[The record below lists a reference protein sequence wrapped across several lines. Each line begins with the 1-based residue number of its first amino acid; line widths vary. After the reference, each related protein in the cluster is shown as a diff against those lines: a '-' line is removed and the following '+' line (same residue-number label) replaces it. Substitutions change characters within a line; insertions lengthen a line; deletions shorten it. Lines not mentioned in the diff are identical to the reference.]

1 MNIRH
6 LSGSDL
12 HRAAHLRRSRLPISL
27 RRRPGARRSGG
38 FTILE
43 ALIGVVILTA
53 SIGALAVVTARQWSR
68 SVDVNVLDRVEN
80 AVASDLGW
88 LKTYAKYWRM
98 TSGPYPLTC
107 EQAGFAS
114 GCSVAAPF
122 VTSKLA
128 TEYEP
133 DPALCTET
141 TGLAE
146 GFVKAA
152 STVTLTPA
160 RPFSIDS
167 ENLTQILLT
176 SDPNPD
182 PGEGQY
188 DSSLPPGATLVR
200 TITPGTNIVKI
211 TYSLT
216 GGNAAAYGFLREAA
230 LQLEASAWC
239 P

>member
-12 HRAAHLRRSRLPISL
+12 HRGASLWRSRPPISL

-107 EQAGFAS
+107 EQAGFDS
-114 GCSVAAPF
+114 GCTAF
-122 VTSKLA
+122 VSSKFA
-128 TEYEP
+128 TVYEP
-133 DPALCTET
+133 DPALCTEA

-146 GFVKAA
+146 DFVEAA

-160 RPFSIDS
+160 RPFAIDP

-176 SDPNPD
+176 SEPNPD